1 MNSGSSSQFPP
12 YVKELKGDVEENYWQ
27 PQSLLEWTE
36 IQKTLAFL
44 DAWTKQQE
52 QERGLRKM
60 IGIWVFILISVQVLG
75 VFTLVVLTTITHI
88 RLNFDIIKILIPS
101 VLTEIFG
108 MGFLV
113 VKYLFPLT
121 SKEIFNLDKH

>member
-1 MNSGSSSQFPP
+1 
-12 YVKELKGDVEENYWQ
+12 
-27 PQSLLEWTE
+27 
-36 IQKTLAFL
+36 
-44 DAWTKQQE
+44 
-52 QERGLRKM
+52 M

-88 RLNFDIIKILIPS
+88 KFNVDIIKILIPS

-113 VKYLFPLT
+113 VKYLFPSI
-121 SKEIFNLDKH
+121 SKEVFDLDKH